1 VGSLVAAVEVI
12 PAATGTQ
19 GVVDTSTRET
29 AATPAELAAITAD
42 EVTLAIAATIE
53 DIPEVAAIMVGA
65 PIIMADV
72 VTATLDTTAG
82 AATMVVITQV
92 ARITESA
99 VYSWD
104 ITGSL
109 MGMPTSQ
116 AIAHRMATTTKSGT
130 GTHSPAAMPVR
141 MTTTSPRPNFIGEP
155 DETRRCDWSANRPCT
170 ACSAWSPSILPTF

>member
-1 VGSLVAAVEVI
+1 MGSLVAAVEVI
-12 PAATGTQ
+12 PAAAGTQ

-116 AIAHRMATTTKSGT
+116 GRRFPRMPEGSG
-130 GTHSPAAMPVR
+130 PAPQFGGRRIRCGRNNMSAKALCQ
-141 MTTTSPRPNFIGEP
+141 SPRTCHGLCGATLDFGRPAV
-155 DETRRCDWSANRPCT
+155 SAVRDGGFL
-170 ACSAWSPSILPTF
+170 S